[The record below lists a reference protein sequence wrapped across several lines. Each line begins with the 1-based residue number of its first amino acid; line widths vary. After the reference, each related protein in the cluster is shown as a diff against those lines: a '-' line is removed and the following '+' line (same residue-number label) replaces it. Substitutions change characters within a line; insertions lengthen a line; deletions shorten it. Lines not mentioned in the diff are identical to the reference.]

1 MVGKKTKASITFD
14 VVNYGLLALFAV
26 ICILPILYVISA
38 SLTTQEELLRK
49 TIVLIPTQITFSAY
63 KYILSTNTLMH
74 SVLNSIVITLV
85 GTAINILATSLTA
98 YPLSKP
104 YFRGRKIVMMLV
116 VFTMLFNGGMIPSYL
131 LVTGLGIGNTFW
143 SLWLP
148 GAISAYYL
156 ILLKNFFQQLPAEI
170 EEAAEIDGCNEWQIL
185 FKIVLPLSLPA
196 IATFSLFYAVGH
208 WNAYFN
214 ALLYISNSDK
224 WPVTVWLRQIVLL
237 STGGFSDSTSVSD
250 AAKSVPPQSVSYAV
264 IVVAT
269 IPVLLI
275 YPFLQKYFAKG
286 ALVGSV
292 KG

>member
-1 MVGKKTKASITFD
+1 MVGKRTKASVAFD
-14 VVNYGLLALFAV
+14 VINYGLLALFA
-26 ICILPILYVISA
+26 IISILPILYVISA

-49 TIVLIPTQITFSAY
+49 TIVLIPTQLTFSAY
-63 KYILSTNTLMH
+63 KYILSTNTLIH
-74 SVLNSIVITLV
+74 SVFNSIVITLV
-85 GTAINILATSLTA
+85 GTFINILVTSLTA

-104 YFRGRKIVMMLV
+104 YFRGRKIIMMLV

-131 LVTGLGIGNTFW
+131 LVTGLNLNNTFW

-214 ALLYISNSDK
+214 ALLYISDSDK

-237 STGGFSDSTSVSD
+237 STGGFSDATSVSD

-269 IPVLLI
+269 IPVLMI